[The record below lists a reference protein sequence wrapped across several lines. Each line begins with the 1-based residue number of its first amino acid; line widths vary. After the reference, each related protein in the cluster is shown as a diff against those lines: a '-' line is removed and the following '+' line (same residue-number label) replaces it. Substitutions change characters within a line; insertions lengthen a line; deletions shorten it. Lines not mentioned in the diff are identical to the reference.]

1 MEAAIKLPDTI
12 NRCALKIE
20 GLGGFLAIRVGNP
33 KEGGKRMPIT
43 ADEIAKGIDL
53 ANLLELSADT
63 KTRDVWKL
71 IAEKNG
77 LISFIVHP
85 DYVVHDEVKSL
96 YKDLLKYL
104 RELQATTGIW
114 VTLPS
119 EVNRWWRARSKIQ
132 VVPSGNEWRIEGE
145 GAERAVLAY
154 ARNADGKLIYED
166 GTGAEGNLSP
176 S

>member
-1 MEAAIKLPDTI
+1 MPYLIGSILELPVTTTQDYM
-12 NRCALKIE
+12 LFHL
-20 GLGGFLAIRVGNP
+20 LGERS
-33 KEGGKRMPIT
+33 
-43 ADEIAKGIDL
+43 IDL
-53 ANLLELSADT
+53 W
-63 KTRDVWKL
+63 KRQIKL

-119 EVNRWWRARSKIQ
+119 EVDRWWRARSKMQ
-132 VVPSGNEWRIEGE
+132 VVPSGNEWRIEGD

-154 ARNADGKLIYED
+154 ARNADGKLIYEVEPD
-166 GTGAEGNLSP
+166 RKEISQLRD
-176 S
+176 